1 MIRPPPRS
9 TLFPTRRSSDLVV
22 HDLHRLA
29 ARAEA
34 EQTGM
39 LGSRDLSSAGG
50 PLRCAL
56 VALEVEP
63 VLEGSGAVVVL
74 LDVRRVRSGGV
85 EGVPDPL
92 GTGGEHL
99 VVVVGRQRWPAVP
112 VADAHRLFGD
122 RKRVV

>member
-29 ARAEA
+29 ARAQV
-34 EQTGM
+34 EQTGL

-56 VALEVEP
+56 VA
-63 VLEGSGAVVVL
+63 
-74 LDVRRVRSGGV
+74 RSEEHTSELQSRG
-85 EGVPDPL
+85 
-92 GTGGEHL
+92 HL
-99 VVVVGRQRWPAVP
+99 VCRLLLEKKKTKKHTRLVRKQKRRQECE
-112 VADAHRLFGD
+112 HT
-122 RKRVV
+122 